1 MDLKHY
7 DIDATN
13 LPMKYAYEL
22 IANTNSSLFITG
34 RAGTGK
40 TTFIRNVLQTVNKSF
55 IVLAPTG
62 IAALN
67 ACGKTI
73 HSFFGFP
80 LSVMGPND
88 YGRLPRKSTE
98 QLFGVRAADAIIIDE
113 VSMVRCD
120 LMDGIDRMLR
130 RGFQSTAPF
139 GGIQMIFIGDM
150 FQLSPV
156 VTDTDRPLL
165 EEIYGA
171 GDYHFF
177 SARSINADSIPKIEF
192 EKVYRQEDKGFVSIL
207 EHIRLGKVRQNDLAV
222 INSRVREYERT
233 DDDEML
239 FINLTSYRSDA
250 DNYNDYRLSLLPGAS
265 RTYQATYEGDCRE
278 YKDAVEEFITLKVGA
293 QVVFTKNDESG
304 RWANGTMGIV
314 NELNDD
320 FIEVVLETSE
330 LVNVERV
337 KWEITDIRY
346 DSTLKRTSAEV
357 KGYISQFPLK
367 VAWAITIHKSQSMTY
382 SRARVDFGRGAFC
395 EGQAYVALSRLKSLE
410 GLTLVRPLKYNSII
424 VSPEV
429 IHFMKGVNDYPRFEM
444 ELYIGKIIGPALR
457 LKRMDEAVK
466 LLFAASI
473 QCAEKGDTTKAY
485 ELLCRCFDI
494 MADDSVLFRTDTPVV
509 RKGVFS
515 EILNACFA
523 LYSGDP
529 KRSLEL
535 TRSDGNSADE
545 FMTQFIKL
553 RCHEAL
559 EQWDDYDD
567 VLYDL
572 LLACNTDVEN
582 NVPSIHHRKVLWIA
596 LKHWNRLPK
605 KVWASCL
612 KTLVDDIREYEKLYV
627 QIHHIAIEDKVFG
640 AFLRQKGGLIGKT
653 LADHG
658 ADDDSIVRSF
668 RTWCN
673 PRDEDDPSWREFL
686 TALLVFEK
694 D

>member
-80 LSVMGPND
+80 LSVLGPND

-139 GGIQMIFIGDM
+139 GGMQMIFIGDM

-165 EEIYGA
+165 EEIYGT

-177 SARSINADSIPKIEF
+177 SARSINTDSIPKIEF

-239 FINLTSYRSDA
+239 
-250 DNYNDYRLSLLPGAS
+250 
-265 RTYQATYEGDCRE
+265 
-278 YKDAVEEFITLKVGA
+278 
-293 QVVFTKNDESG
+293 
-304 RWANGTMGIV
+304 
-314 NELNDD
+314 
-320 FIEVVLETSE
+320 
-330 LVNVERV
+330 
-337 KWEITDIRY
+337 EI
-346 DSTLKRTSAEV
+346 
-357 KGYISQFPLK
+357 
-367 VAWAITIHKSQSMTY
+367 KSW
-382 SRARVDFGRGAFC
+382 
-395 EGQAYVALSRLKSLE
+395 KS
-410 GLTLVRPLKYNSII
+410 
-424 VSPEV
+424 
-429 IHFMKGVNDYPRFEM
+429 
-444 ELYIGKIIGPALR
+444 
-457 LKRMDEAVK
+457 
-466 LLFAASI
+466 
-473 QCAEKGDTTKAY
+473 
-485 ELLCRCFDI
+485 
-494 MADDSVLFRTDTPVV
+494 
-509 RKGVFS
+509 
-515 EILNACFA
+515 
-523 LYSGDP
+523 
-529 KRSLEL
+529 
-535 TRSDGNSADE
+535 
-545 FMTQFIKL
+545 
-553 RCHEAL
+553 
-559 EQWDDYDD
+559 
-567 VLYDL
+567 
-572 LLACNTDVEN
+572 
-582 NVPSIHHRKVLWIA
+582 
-596 LKHWNRLPK
+596 
-605 KVWASCL
+605 
-612 KTLVDDIREYEKLYV
+612 
-627 QIHHIAIEDKVFG
+627 
-640 AFLRQKGGLIGKT
+640 
-653 LADHG
+653 
-658 ADDDSIVRSF
+658 
-668 RTWCN
+668 
-673 PRDEDDPSWREFL
+673 
-686 TALLVFEK
+686 
-694 D
+694 